1 MNLEQFITVYQLSYD
16 ESIALGE
23 THEEGHKGAIM
34 SVANGAM
41 SVSLSE
47 LPGFQDFLRE
57 PPTGVLCV
65 GLFGEKYASC
75 RFQGLTCEASHRE
88 AVNLVRSTMQSVVD
102 DIIENK
108 LPSPPCN
115 EEV

>member
-16 ESIALGE
+16 ESIALGK
-23 THEEGHKGAIM
+23 THEEGHKSAIM
-34 SVANGAM
+34 TVANSAM

-47 LPGFQDFLRE
+47 LPGFQDFLRD

-65 GLFGEKYASC
+65 GIFAEKYASC
-75 RFQGLTCEASHRE
+75 RFQGQTCEASHRE
-88 AVNLVRSTMQSVVD
+88 AVNLVRSTMQSMVE

-108 LPSPPCN
+108 LQTPPCN